1 MFIDWMPHKGL
12 CPFPQIDK
20 NNPYVQGEEKEKK
33 KKPGEIG
40 EIKIK

>member
-12 CPFPQIDK
+12 CLFSQIDK
-20 NNPYVQGEEKEKK
+20 NNPYVQGGKNN
-33 KKPGEIG
+33 PGEIG